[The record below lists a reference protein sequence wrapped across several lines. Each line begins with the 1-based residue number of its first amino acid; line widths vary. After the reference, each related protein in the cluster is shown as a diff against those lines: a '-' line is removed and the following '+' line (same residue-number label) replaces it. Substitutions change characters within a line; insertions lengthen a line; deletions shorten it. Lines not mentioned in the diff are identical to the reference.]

1 VQTSA
6 CDISTVMASPGMDKP
21 LKDKVIIV
29 TGAAGGI
36 GRACAVTLAEA
47 GALLVLTDIVDCDAT
62 IAAVREF
69 NNDAAFIRADV
80 GVESDVEE
88 LVAQTVRQF
97 GRLDG
102 AFNNA
107 GVEQCATPLH
117 ELTSAQWERA
127 VRIDLTGVFFCLK
140 HEIRAMLKSGG
151 GAIVNTASA
160 LGAVAIPNASEYVT
174 SKHGVVGLTRA
185 AAVEYG
191 AHGIRVNAVLP
202 GVIETPMLARAAA
215 DPAFSTYLE
224 KLRTRNPAGRF
235 GQPSEIGDAVAWLL
249 SDSAS
254 FVMGASIPVDGGAL
268 AGSP

>member
-1 VQTSA
+1 
-6 CDISTVMASPGMDKP
+6 MADPGLAKP
-21 LKDKVIIV
+21 LEDKVIIV

-36 GRACAVTLAEA
+36 GQACAVTLAKA
-47 GALLVLTDIVDCDAT
+47 GANLVLTDIVDCDAT
-62 IAAVREF
+62 IAAIRNS
-69 NNDAAFIRADV
+69 NNDATFIKADV
-80 GVESDVEE
+80 GVEVDVEE
-88 LVAQTVRQF
+88 LVAHTVRMF

-140 HEIRAMLKSGG
+140 HEIRAMLKLGG

-202 GVIETPMLARAAA
+202 GVIETSMLVRAAA

-224 KLRTRNPAGRF
+224 TLRTRNPAGRF
-235 GQPSEIGDAVAWLL
+235 GRPSEVGEAVAWLL

-254 FVMGASIPVDGGAL
+254 FVMGASISVDGGTL

>member
-1 VQTSA
+1 MPKS
-6 CDISTVMASPGMDKP
+6 
-21 LKDKVIIV
+21 LKGKVILV

-47 GALLVLTDIVDCDAT
+47 GAQLVLTDVVDCDAT
-62 IAAVREF
+62 LAAVRQS
-69 NNDAAFIRADV
+69 NNYAAFIKADV
-80 GVESDVEE
+80 GVESEVEG
-88 LVAQTVRQF
+88 LVAQIVRRF

-140 HEIRAMLKSGG
+140 QEIRAMLMSGG

-160 LGAVAIPNASEYVT
+160 LGAVAIPNASEYVA
-174 SKHGVVGLTRA
+174 SKHGVIGLTRA

-191 AHGIRVNAVLP
+191 ARGIRVNAVLP

-215 DPAFSTYLE
+215 DPAVSAYLE
-224 KLRTRNPAGRF
+224 MLRTRNPASRF
-235 GQPSEIGDAVAWLL
+235 GQPSEVGEAVAWLL

-254 FVMGASIPVDGGAL
+254 FVMGASISVDGGTL

>member
-1 VQTSA
+1 MPKSLQ
-6 CDISTVMASPGMDKP
+6 
-21 LKDKVIIV
+21 DKVIIV

-36 GRACAVTLAEA
+36 GQACAVTLAAA
-47 GALLVLTDIVDCDAT
+47 GAKVVVSDILDCEATLAT
-62 IAAVREF
+62 IRNA
-69 NNDAAFIRADV
+69 NGDAAFIKADV
-80 GVESDVEE
+80 GAESSVEE
-88 LVAQTVRQF
+88 LIAQTLRIY

-117 ELTSAQWERA
+117 ELTAAQWERA
-127 VRIDLTGVFFCLK
+127 VRVDLTGVFLCLK

-160 LGAVAIPNASEYVT
+160 LGSVAIPNASEYVS

-191 AHGIRVNAVLP
+191 TRNIRINAVLL
-202 GVIETPMLARAAA
+202 GVIETQMVMRLTA
-215 DPAFSTYLE
+215 DPAFSAYLD
-224 KLRTRNPAGRF
+224 KLRKQNPAGRLGRPAEV
-235 GQPSEIGDAVAWLL
+235 GQAVSWLL
-249 SDSAS
+249 SDADSY
-254 FVMGASIPVDGGAL
+254 VTGASVSVDGGAL

>member
-1 VQTSA
+1 MTQ
-6 CDISTVMASPGMDKP
+6 P
-21 LKDKVIIV
+21 LNGKVIIV

-36 GRACAVTLAEA
+36 GQACAVTLAEA
-47 GALLVLTDIVDCDAT
+47 GARLVLTDIVNCDAT
-62 IAAVREF
+62 IAV
-69 NNDAAFIRADV
+69 IRRFEKNAIFVKADV
-80 GVESDVEE
+80 SVESEVEG
-88 LVAQTVRQF
+88 LVAQTVKMF

-160 LGAVAIPNASEYVT
+160 LGAVAIPNASEYVA
-174 SKHGVVGLTRA
+174 SKHGVIGLTRA

-191 AHGIRVNAVLP
+191 AKGIRVNAVLP
-202 GVIETPMLARAAA
+202 GIIETPMLARAAS
-215 DPAFSTYLE
+215 DPGVAAYLE
-224 KLRTRNPAGRF
+224 MLRTRNPAGRF
-235 GQPSEIGDAVAWLL
+235 GSPSEVGEAVAWLL

-254 FVMGASIPVDGGAL
+254 FVMGASISVDGGTL

>member
-1 VQTSA
+1 
-6 CDISTVMASPGMDKP
+6 MASPGRPKP
-21 LKDKVIIV
+21 LEGKVIIV

-36 GRACAVTLAEA
+36 GQACAVTLANA
-47 GALLVLTDIVDCDAT
+47 GASLVLTDIVDCDAT
-62 IAAVREF
+62 IAAIRNS
-69 NNDAAFIRADV
+69 NNDAAFIKADV
-80 GVESDVEE
+80 GVELEVEQ
-88 LVAQTVRQF
+88 LVAQTVRRF

-191 AHGIRVNAVLP
+191 THGIRVNAVLP
-202 GVIETPMLARAAA
+202 GIIETPMLARAAA
-215 DPAFSTYLE
+215 DPAFSAYLGT
-224 KLRTRNPAGRF
+224 LRTRSPAGRF
-235 GQPSEIGDAVAWLL
+235 GLPSEVGEAVAWLL

-254 FVMGASIPVDGGAL
+254 FVMGASIAVDGGTL

>member
-1 VQTSA
+1 MS
-6 CDISTVMASPGMDKP
+6 KP
-21 LKDKVIIV
+21 LKDRVIIV

-47 GALLVLTDIVDCDAT
+47 GAKLVVTDIVDCDAT
-62 IAAVREF
+62 VAAIRKT

-80 GVESDVEE
+80 GVELDVEE
-88 LVAQTVRQF
+88 LVAQTVRMF

-117 ELTSAQWERA
+117 ELTAAQWERA

-140 HEIRAMLKSGG
+140 HEIRAMLKTGG

-191 AHGIRVNAVLP
+191 AREIRVNAVLP
-202 GVIETPMLARAAA
+202 GVIETQMLARAAA
-215 DPAFSTYLE
+215 DPAFSAYLE
-224 KLRTRNPAGRF
+224 KLRERQPIGRF
-235 GQPSEIGDAVAWLL
+235 GRPSEVGEAVAWLM
-249 SDSAS
+249 SDAAS
-254 FVMGASIPVDGGAL
+254 FVTGASISVDGGSL

>member
-1 VQTSA
+1 
-6 CDISTVMASPGMDKP
+6 MAQP
-21 LKDKVIIV
+21 LENKVIV
-29 TGAAGGI
+29 LTGAAGGI
-36 GRACAVTLAEA
+36 GQTCAVTLAKA
-47 GALLVLTDIVDCDAT
+47 GAKLVLTDIVDCNAT
-62 IAAVREF
+62 IAAIRNT
-69 NNDAAFIRADV
+69 NNGAIFIKADV

-88 LVAQTVRQF
+88 LVAQTVRKF

-140 HEIRAMLKSGG
+140 HEIRAMLASGG
-151 GAIVNTASA
+151 GAVVNTASA
-160 LGAVAIPNASEYVT
+160 LGAVAIPNASEYVS

-191 AHGIRVNAVLP
+191 ARGIRVNAVLP

-215 DPAFSTYLE
+215 DPAVSSYLE
-224 KLRTRNPAGRF
+224 TLRTRNPAARF
-235 GQPSEIGDAVAWLL
+235 GQPSEVAEAVAWLL

-254 FVMGASIPVDGGAL
+254 FVTGASIAVDGGTL